1 MAEEKSTKN
10 TEAWRV
16 GQARPR
22 FVKTSKLDLK
32 DGRVE
37 NQLAGPH
44 NDYQFAGRA
53 HLWKADLRM
62 YFTVPRPFDFGKRN
76 QCLYI
81 NLVTT

>member
-16 GQARPR
+16 GQTRPR

-37 NQLAGPH
+37 NQLAPH
-44 NDYQFAGRA
+44 NDYQFAVKA
-53 HLWKADLRM
+53 HLWKTDLQM
-62 YFTVPRPFDFGKRN
+62 YFTVPRPFDFGKKEPVS
-76 QCLYI
+76 I
-81 NLVTT
+81 H